1 MRRRPVCILCML
13 LVVFLCVTD
22 WLGFSLIRGNPLP
35 QSVQTWIRKHPES
48 TICGEVVKC
57 RENEDF
63 QSVYLRNTYL
73 IYNSEKVSIDNIKVY
88 LKQKKNHSGNSD
100 VDKLL
105 AGSLVLVSGKLEE
118 VQSPTNPGEFD
129 SKAYYGCQRIYYV
142 MKKGKIK
149 KQSQSHSAYG
159 QFLIDMQQ
167 KFAGILEKTCGMEA
181 GAFEAIVLGDK
192 TNLDPELKMRYQMA
206 GIIHILAI
214 SGVCF
219 LCWVFIIGERMA

>member
-1 MRRRPVCILCML
+1 M
-13 LVVFLCVTD
+13 
-22 WLGFSLIRGNPLP
+22 
-35 QSVQTWIRKHPES
+35 
-48 TICGEVVKC
+48 
-57 RENEDF
+57 
-63 QSVYLRNTYL
+63 
-73 IYNSEKVSIDNIKVY
+73 
-88 LKQKKNHSGNSD
+88 
-100 VDKLL
+100 
-105 AGSLVLVSGKLEE
+105 SGKLEE

-214 SGVCF
+214 SGLHISLLGMGLYNLLKKSVWVSGRQD
-219 LCWVFIIGERMA
+219 CWRW